1 MTRKENERVSNAN
14 GTIAVIM
21 VIHKRVATL
30 DNRLAEMEGAL
41 VSNPLEINLGFYNFG
56 SYTKAPGDP
65 DFAFEKVNDLWNEEK
80 PADLNSDDE
89 AEESTDDNDSDLEQ
103 ASIKGE
109 KKQSS
114 KERKESKKKQDTS
127 TPQTTAK

>member
-1 MTRKENERVSNAN
+1 M
-14 GTIAVIM
+14 
-21 VIHKRVATL
+21 